1 MTETIQQLIKFNPYY
16 IMKNMKQVMTPFGM
30 MENHSYKPEKKLTR
44 KERQQ
49 LNLKDAK
56 TKWYLVLAIAACL
69 GAALALGF
77 VVAHQMIVTEW
88 TW

>member
-1 MTETIQQLIKFNPYY
+1 
-16 IMKNMKQVMTPFGM
+16 MKKNIAL
-30 MENHSYKPEKKLTR
+30 EHLSNLTR

-49 LNLKDAK
+49 LNEQDAK
-56 TKWYLVLAIAACL
+56 TKWYLELAIAACL
-69 GAALALGF
+69 GASLALGF

>member
-1 MTETIQQLIKFNPYY
+1 MKHNIQNASPFATKQLGDKLN
-16 IMKNMKQVMTPFGM
+16 KVLSGEGRQRRRTAEAKANALR
-30 MENHSYKPEKKLTR
+30 EEKR
-44 KERQQ
+44 V
-49 LNLKDAK
+49 
-56 TKWYLVLAIAACL
+56 WYCELAIAACL

>member
-1 MTETIQQLIKFNPYY
+1 MKHPIQNASAFATKQLGNKLN
-16 IMKNMKQVMTPFGM
+16 KV
-30 MENHSYKPEKKLTR
+30 LTR

-49 LNLKDAK
+49 LNMKDAK
-56 TKWYLVLAIAACL
+56 TKWYLELFIAACV
-69 GAALALGF
+69 GASLALGF